1 MPCRI
6 EEGNAA
12 QEVIERMVRLRRE
25 RLTEGASAEGAAV
38 YGGGKRGWGGERRDC
53 TCG

>member
-25 RLTEGASAEGAAV
+25 RLTEEAAAEGAAFN
-38 YGGGKRGWGGERRDC
+38 GGGNRGYVGE
-53 TCG
+53 T